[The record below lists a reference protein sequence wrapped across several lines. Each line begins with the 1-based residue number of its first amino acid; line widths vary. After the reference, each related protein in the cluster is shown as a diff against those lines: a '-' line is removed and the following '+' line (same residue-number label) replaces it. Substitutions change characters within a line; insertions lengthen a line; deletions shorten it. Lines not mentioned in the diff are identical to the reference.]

1 MVLFKVLLN
10 LTLAAGVLYLFVRLL
25 SLVFDQATAG
35 IVSIKEKNRRY
46 LLLGVVIFLAVLP
59 FLIAGNAYLLRTV
72 IIVGIYIILAL
83 SLNLI
88 IGFAGQLSIG
98 HSAFYAIGAYT
109 TALLTVSLGIN
120 FWLAFV
126 LSFAVAGLFGL
137 LLGIPILRLR
147 GDYLAIA
154 TIGFGEIVRLV
165 LVNWQELTRG
175 PAGIPGIPSP
185 SIFGL
190 MINNN
195 TSWYYFVFVIAIITI
210 IISYNLLNSRLG
222 RGLIA
227 IRDDEI
233 AAEAMGIKPSY
244 LKILVFTLGA
254 ALAGMAG
261 SMFASYIHYVNPDSF
276 TYLESVTILMM
287 VVLGGIGSIPGVI
300 AGATVLAILPELLR
314 SVELYRY
321 AIYGLL
327 LIIMMIG
334 RPQGMISM
342 ESLRGG
348 TKPSWQ
354 FWKLKKSPNPSE
366 D

>member
-1 MVLFKVLLN
+1 MAVFKVLLN
-10 LTLAAGVLYLFVRLL
+10 LTLAAVILYIVVRFL
-25 SLVFDQATAG
+25 SVIFDQITFQITSLEG
-35 IVSIKEKNRRY
+35 KNRRY
-46 LLLGVVIFLAVLP
+46 LLIAFAVFMLALP
-59 FLIAGNAYLLRTV
+59 WLIAGNPYFLRTLV
-72 IIVGIYIILAL
+72 IVGIYIILAL

-98 HSAFYAIGAYT
+98 HAAFYAIGAYT
-109 TALLTVSLGIN
+109 TALLTVSVGLN

-126 LSFAVAGLFGL
+126 LSFAVAGLFGF
-137 LLGIPILRLR
+137 LLGVPILRLK

-165 LVNWQELTRG
+165 LINGGDITRG

-185 SIFGL
+185 SILGFT
-190 MINNN
+190 INDNI
-195 TSWYYFVFVIAIITI
+195 SWFYFIYIMVIITVF
-210 IISYNLLNSRLG
+210 ISYNLLNSRLG

-233 AAEAMGIKPSY
+233 AAEAMGVKPSY

-254 ALAGMAG
+254 ALAGIAG

-276 TYLESVTILMM
+276 TYLESVTMLMM

-300 AGATVLAILPELLR
+300 VGAAVLAILPEMLR
-314 SVELYRY
+314 TVELYRF

-327 LIIMMIG
+327 LIIMMIA

-342 ESLRGG
+342 ASLRGG
-348 TKPSWQ
+348 KRPSWQ
-354 FWKLKKSPNPSE
+354 FLKLGK
-366 D
+366 

>member
-1 MVLFKVLLN
+1 MFFKVLLN
-10 LTLAAGVLYLFVRLL
+10 LVLAAVGLYIVVKLLSVLFDQITYRVTSISGKNRLYLLVALL
-25 SLVFDQATAG
+25 AFMVA
-35 IVSIKEKNRRY
+35 
-46 LLLGVVIFLAVLP
+46 LP
-59 FLIAGNAYLLRTV
+59 WLSTGNPYLLRTI

-88 IGFAGQLSIG
+88 IGFAGQLSMG
-98 HSAFYAIGAYT
+98 HAAFYAIGAYT
-109 TALLTVSLGIN
+109 TALLTVSLGLN
-120 FWLAFV
+120 FWIAFIM
-126 LSFAVAGLFGL
+126 SFIVAGLFGF
-137 LLGIPILRLR
+137 LLGVPILRLK

-165 LVNWQELTRG
+165 LINGGDITRG

-185 SIFGL
+185 SILGFT
-190 MINNN
+190 INDNIA
-195 TSWYYFVFVIAIITI
+195 WYYFIYIMVILTVIF
-210 IISYNLLNSRLG
+210 SYNLLYSRLG

-233 AAEAMGIKPSY
+233 AAEAMGVKPSY
-244 LKILVFTLGA
+244 LKILVFTFGA
-254 ALAGMAG
+254 ALAGIAG

-287 VVLGGIGSIPGVI
+287 VVLGGIGSIPGVVV
-300 AGATVLAILPELLR
+300 GAVVLAILPEMLR
-314 SVELYRY
+314 AVDLYRF

-327 LIIMMIG
+327 LIIMMIA

-342 ESLRGG
+342 ASLRGG
-348 TKPSWQ
+348 KKPSWQ
-354 FWKLKKSPNPSE
+354 FWKPGRSLRPSE